1 MKTLFEL
8 KRFAKDNKIA
18 VIRPKSAKMLRSLC
32 RENKPKKILEI
43 GTAIGYSAS
52 IMLNA
57 SKSANILTIE
67 KDEQMAKIARQ
78 TFLERNSSQR
88 ITLIEGDAFDVL
100 NDLKNEKFDF
110 IFLDGPKG
118 QYFKYLPLLKKM
130 LNLNGFLLADDVLF
144 HGYVKKVGDPGHK
157 HRTIVAS
164 LRSFIS
170 DLTIDKNFKT
180 TLYDFEDG
188 LILSQRVK

>member
-1 MKTLFEL
+1 
-8 KRFAKDNKIA
+8 
-18 VIRPKSAKMLRSLC
+18 MLRSLC

-180 TLYDFEDG
+180 TLFDFEDG